1 MKKNIKF
8 EVMDFNKD
16 VDPSG
21 PSMTWQGDLAETGG
35 R

>member
-1 MKKNIKF
+1 MKKNSKF
-8 EVMDFNKD
+8 EEIGFNKD

-21 PSMTWQGDLAETGG
+21 LWMKWQGDLAETGS